1 MSYAN
6 VLRGLT
12 AGEETN
18 VNRKIRNDNILISNQ
33 RERNI
38 EKLQAISFFSKSLDG
53 FVKDRVEKTKK
64 EDIERGKIQAIEE
77 DLESRE
83 GIGITQIPPEE
94 EQQYYVDKESVIT
107 NKKQLNETAN
117 SVIEEGG
124 SFQDG
129 KDISNLSG
137 WALYAY
143 VQQKSRIAADG
154 YEGWLAGEMKDN
166 DDLQLEYKG
175 TTFTPSTA
183 ETLSQKAIALKA
195 LRRRYLVEQGLLDVN
210 RSLLN
215 DKDVGF
221 YDKVLAAH
229 TKLTTQYETAQD
241 IDDGIRT
248 RQNAVEEF
256 TINKDFGLLLGEIK
270 RTRKTNG
277 TSYNRKEA
285 LDETFKILKSLA
297 LTGDITIEDLE
308 EIQEQEIEINGE
320 TYKAG
325 RWRTR
330 WAQLAIDIT
339 EANEAAMDAEQAEFE
354 MQGEKYIMDIQA
366 KEKKLNDEGK
376 RFTEEE
382 IKEFIQDWD
391 PKWGK
396 PHTYLTDYLSKNSAE
411 DENDDDI
418 IETFRDNIQKKKPI
432 YQTDVNRIQDFE
444 KWKTWTKLAKEA
456 GNADLLKAEKG
467 LRDKAVKGLIETTFF
482 DTVENPKGTKWEAA
496 NTQAIERYDNLYEKL
511 RGTFET
517 SRETHNE
524 VMKILSKEI
533 EKNPDNFTKWE
544 WERDE
549 GQSRDQ
555 KYFRNKQ
562 LAQEA
567 IKIDSDYIVRSVIP
581 GTEEAL
587 ETYIKSGGNTVPQ
600 IYEDLSV
607 FYNKNVPANKAIS
620 PSELAYRQSLTV
632 DKDVENIQTE
642 ISAEI
647 EELEKLEP
655 HVRATLLRHPDQ
667 FKVARAKLLALKKDG
682 DISYNDVEYLIDEV
696 VQMDIDKDNKLK
708 PLPQDLKPRIGD
720 WKDVD
725 GIGYVVWD
733 GEEWI
738 RKGMKGRYRKPYLG
752 NVENYRDIDNFVKP
766 YDGKYTG
773 EIPLGAWQKLPNAVG
788 YIVWDGK
795 NWVRSGN
802 KTRAAEYEGEVK
814 ELLDLDG
821 EVKQLY

>member
-1 MSYAN
+1 MSYAQ

-12 AGEETN
+12 SGEETN
-18 VNRKIRNDNILISNQ
+18 VSRKIQNDNIRLANE
-33 RERNI
+33 RERDA
-38 EKLQAISFFSKSLDG
+38 ERLKAISVFSKSLDG

-64 EDIERGKIQAIEE
+64 EDIERGKLQAIEE

-94 EQQYYVDKESVIT
+94 EQQYYVDKESTIT

-124 SFQDG
+124 SYQDG
-129 KDISNLSG
+129 KDVSNLSG
-137 WALYAY
+137 WALYSY

-154 YEGWLAGEMKDN
+154 YEGWLSGEMKDN
-166 DDLQLEYKG
+166 EDLQLEYKG

-183 ETLSQKAIALKA
+183 ETLEQKAIALKA

-270 RTRKTNG
+270 RTRKADG

-285 LDETFKILKSLA
+285 LDETFKILKGLA
-297 LTGDITIEDLE
+297 LTGDITVEELE
-308 EIQEQEIEINGE
+308 ELQEQEIEINGE

-339 EANEAAMDAEQAEFE
+339 EANKNAMDAEQDEFE
-354 MQGEKYIMDIQA
+354 MQGKKYIMDIQA
-366 KEKKLNDEGK
+366 KEAEKWKNGEKFSEQEIDDMISKWDPRWGK
-376 RFTEEE
+376 R
-382 IKEFIQDWD
+382 D
-391 PKWGK
+391 
-396 PHTYLTDYLSKNSAE
+396 TYLTDLKTRSTE
-411 DENDDDI
+411 DQNDDDI
-418 IETFRDNIQKKKPI
+418 VETFEDNLKNKKPI
-432 YQTDVNRIQDFE
+432 YQTDVNRIQDPE
-444 KWKTWTKLAKEA
+444 KWKKWTKIATEA
-456 GNADLLKAEKG
+456 GNQDLIKAEKE
-467 LRDKAVKGLIETTFF
+467 LRDVTVKGIIVDAFF
-482 DTVENPKGTKWEAA
+482 DKVENPKGTAWEAA
-496 NTQAIERYDNLYEKL
+496 NTQAIAEYDRLYNLY
-511 RGTFET
+511 RPNNET
-517 SRETHNE
+517 SQKTHEAVMREL
-524 VMKILSKEI
+524 KPRI
-533 EKNPDNFTKWE
+533 EKGDFNVWAWDRPENQTT
-544 WERDE
+544 
-549 GQSRDQ
+549 DQ
-555 KYFRNKQ
+555 KYAKDKNIA
-562 LAQEA
+562 LAA
-567 IKIDSDYIVRSVIP
+567 IEIDSAIISRGVIP
-581 GTEEAL
+581 ETEDSL
-587 ETYIKSGGNTVPQ
+587 KRYIESDGKVVPQ

-607 FYNKNVPANKAIS
+607 AINKGNPKNPIS
-620 PSELAYRQSLTV
+620 PSGLAYLQA
-632 DKDVENIQTE
+632 KAAGNDVENIQSE
-642 ISAEI
+642 IDKEI
-647 EELEKLEP
+647 DELP
-655 HVRATLLRHPDQ
+655 SHVKQILLRHPDQ
-667 FKVARAKLLALKKDG
+667 YKVARTKLELFKEDG
-682 DISYNDVEYLIDEV
+682 DISYNDVDYLIQEV
-696 VQMDIDKDNKLK
+696 AQMDIDKDNKLK
-708 PLPQDLKPRIGD
+708 PLPKDLEPRIGD

-725 GIGYVVWD
+725 GMGYVVWD

-752 NVENYRDIDNFVKP
+752 NVENYRDLDNFVKP

-773 EIPLGAWQKLPNAVG
+773 EIPLGAWQKLPNTVG
-788 YIVWDGK
+788 YVVWDGK

-814 ELLDLDG
+814 ELIDLDG